1 MVEADLPHGAALT
14 SSGRVSAVHE
24 SGTVFD
30 EVPFTDRERIA
41 LDNALT
47 EATRAT
53 KVRFNIYLGD
63 LGNDPAAGAAAIL
76 PGTPEAADSVLIAVS
91 PNQQAIEVLSGA
103 NVAERA
109 NDRICQL
116 GVTAALASFRQGNL
130 IDGLISAVRVMAAAL
145 RAAGCDIVVIP
156 GGLRTS

>member
-1 MVEADLPHGAALT
+1 MASSNWPAVVEADLPHGFAMT
-14 SSGRVSAVHE
+14 SSGRVSGVHE
-24 SGTVFD
+24 PGTVFD
-30 EVPFTDRERIA
+30 EVPFTDRERVS

-63 LGNDPAAGAAAIL
+63 LGSDPAVGADAIF
-76 PGTPEAADSVLIAVS
+76 PNTPESAHSVLIAVS
-91 PNQQAIEVLSGA
+91 PNQGAIEVRSGA
-103 NVAERA
+103 DVAERA

-130 IDGLISAVRVMAAAL
+130 IDGLISATRVMSAAIG
-145 RAAGCDIVVIP
+145 R
-156 GGLRTS
+156 

>member
-1 MVEADLPHGAALT
+1 MASSSWPTVVEADLPHGSALT

-24 SGTVFD
+24 PGTVFD
-30 EVPFTDRERIA
+30 EVPFTDRERVS

-63 LGNDPAAGAAAIL
+63 LGATPAAGADAIL
-76 PGTPEAADSVLIAVS
+76 PNTPEAADSVLIAVS
-91 PNQQAIEVLSGA
+91 PNQGVIEVRSGA
-103 NVAERA
+103 AVAERA
-109 NDRICQL
+109 DDRICQL

-130 IDGLISAVRVMAAAL
+130 IDGLISAVRVMAAAMS
-145 RAAGCDIVVIP
+145 R
-156 GGLRTS
+156 

>member
-1 MVEADLPHGAALT
+1 MASSKWPAVVEADLPHGSVLT
-14 SSGRVSAVHE
+14 SSGRVSGVHE

-30 EVPFTDRERIA
+30 EVPFTDRERIS

-63 LGNDPAAGAAAIL
+63 LGNDPAAGADALL
-76 PGTPEAADSVLIAVS
+76 PNTPEAADSVLIAVS
-91 PNQQAIEVLSGA
+91 PNQGAIEVRSGA
-103 NVAERA
+103 DVAERA

-130 IDGLISAVRVMAAAL
+130 IDGLISAVRVMAAAIG
-145 RAAGCDIVVIP
+145 R
-156 GGLRTS
+156 